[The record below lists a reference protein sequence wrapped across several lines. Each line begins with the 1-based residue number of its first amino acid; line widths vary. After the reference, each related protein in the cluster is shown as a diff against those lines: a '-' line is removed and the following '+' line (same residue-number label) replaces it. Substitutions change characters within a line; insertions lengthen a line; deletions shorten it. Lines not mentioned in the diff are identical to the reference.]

1 MTVKTMNDLFLHQL
15 QDMYSA
21 EKLILQTLPTMS
33 KTAESGELK
42 EALDKHLGETK
53 NHVQRLEKVFKA
65 IGQKPKGVKCQAI
78 EGIIGEA
85 KEQLSDIDDEAVCDA
100 AVIASA
106 QAVEHYEITRY
117 GTLLAWAKELGH
129 TDAIELLKETLDEEK
144 HADQVL
150 TKVAEQKVNKAA
162 A

>member
-1 MTVKTMNDLFLHQL
+1 MTLKSMDDLFLHQL

-21 EKLILQTLPTMS
+21 EKRILQSLPTMA
-33 KTAESGELK
+33 KKVDAKELK
-42 EALDKHLGETK
+42 NALDEHYDETK
-53 NHVQRLEKVFKA
+53 EHVNRLEKVFKLL
-65 IGQKPKGVKCQAI
+65 GEKPKGVRCKAI

-85 KEQLSDIDDEAVCDA
+85 EEQMDEIKDDAVFDA
-100 AVIASA
+100 AIIASA

-129 TDAIELLKETLDEEK
+129 TDAVDLLKATLGEEK

>member
-1 MTVKTMNDLFLHQL
+1 MTLKTMDDLFLHQL

-21 EKLILQTLPTMS
+21 EKRILQALPTMS
-33 KTAESGELK
+33 KGVETKELK
-42 EALDKHLGETK
+42 TALDKHYDETK
-53 NHVQRLEKVFKA
+53 QHVQRLENVFKI
-65 IGQKPKGVKCQAI
+65 IGQKPKGVPCKAI

-85 KEQLSDIDDEAVCDA
+85 EEQMGAIKDEAVCDA
-100 AVIASA
+100 AIIASA

-117 GTLLAWAKELGH
+117 GTLLAWAKVLGH
-129 TDAIELLKETLDEEK
+129 TDAVDLLKQTLGEEK
-144 HADQVL
+144 HADQML